1 MRSPKPPAFFA
12 LQLGPENEVGEPKQ
26 AKQPPPWEVA
36 SRPIEIDLLMLAQRP
51 RKGRA

>member
-1 MRSPKPPAFFA
+1 MRNPKPPAFFA

-26 AKQPPPWEVA
+26 PKPLPPWEVA
-36 SRPIEIDLLMLAQRP
+36 ARPIEIDLLALAQRP